1 MEFRRIIEVH
11 HEEFDEI
18 ALKKSWVWLNDPEI
32 KSLTITPD
40 LEKENQR
47 RWFESLKSR
56 KDYFVF
62 ATWHRDK
69 PIGVGGLK
77 NITDKD
83 AEIYGYIGDKYYWG
97 KAVGIDMMNYCIDYA
112 RDILKLESVYSIMLK
127 TNINSYKINKRFGFQ
142 NEKVLVDRRIMMRL
156 YL

>member
-56 KDYFVF
+56 KDYFVLP
-62 ATWHRDK
+62 H
-69 PIGVGGLK
+69 
-77 NITDKD
+77 
-83 AEIYGYIGDKYYWG
+83 
-97 KAVGIDMMNYCIDYA
+97 GIETS
-112 RDILKLESVYSIMLK
+112 LLEWEVS
-127 TNINSYKINKRFGFQ
+127 KI
-142 NEKVLVDRRIMMRL
+142 
-156 YL
+156 